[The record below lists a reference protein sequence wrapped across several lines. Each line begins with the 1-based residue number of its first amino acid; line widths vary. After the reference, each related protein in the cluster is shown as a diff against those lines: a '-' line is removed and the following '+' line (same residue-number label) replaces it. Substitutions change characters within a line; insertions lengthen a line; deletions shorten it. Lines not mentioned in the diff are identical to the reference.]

1 MQLGFIKLFKVI
13 YLNFFFL
20 FIQLLLVKVYF
31 SIRKS
36 RIIKIAD
43 SYLGWGDILL
53 FTVLCFS
60 FSTFNYIIFYLFS
73 LLIAVL
79 IWQFISKNSL
89 KEEAIA
95 KIGFWWIANSA
106 FNVIWLFLWHYELL
120 AVSVLVMLGILFTL
134 VQLNTVIS
142 MKIAPNTPAKTLLK
156 AGFGVYLGWI
166 CIATIANVTTWLVSI
181 GWNAFGFSATFWT
194 GGLIGVGSI
203 IVSLITIKFK
213 NLFIGAAVVWAFIGI
228 IIKQNQLHNDFT
240 PISWAAMTWALPVII
255 AMIYSRTFKS

>member
-1 MQLGFIKLFKVI
+1 MKTNTLRVLNVVALVAVLIVNYLATGAYINGVKTNVISDKNPNEFAPAGITFSIWGVI
-13 YLNFFFL
+13 Y
-20 FIQLLLVKVYF
+20 
-31 SIRKS
+31 
-36 RIIKIAD
+36 
-43 SYLGWGDILL
+43 
-53 FTVLCFS
+53 
-60 FSTFNYIIFYLFS
+60 S

-79 IWQFISKNSL
+79 VWQFISKSTL
-89 KEEAIA
+89 KEEAID

-142 MKIAPNTPAKTLLK
+142 MKIAPNTPTKTLLK

-255 AMIYSRTFKS
+255 AMMYSRTFKS